1 VDLNCC
7 AARFAFAFDNSVP
20 GQPIRRFSF
29 VSSNFHRL
37 DGIIMFPTL
46 QAKLARY
53 EELERMLQDP
63 DVLTDT
69 SKMLA
74 CQREH
79 GGLGKVA
86 KSIREFN
93 QLESDIAA
101 VREMIDTADDNETR
115 DYAKQELND
124 LQPRY
129 DTLRTELEDMVTAGD
144 SLTRGSLIM
153 EIRAGTG
160 GDEAALFA
168 RDLFDMYTKFVEKRG
183 WKFELLELSANEL
196 GGMKEVVLSIT
207 GEGAFHQ
214 LQFESGG
221 HRVQRVPETET
232 QGRVHTS
239 AATVAVMP
247 EATDIDVE
255 IRDEDLQIDTMRA
268 GGPGGQKVN
277 KTESAVRI
285 THVPSGI
292 VVRIQDEKSQHKN
305 KAKALRVLRSK
316 LMESRQESLDKERS
330 EQRRTLIGSGDRS
343 ERIRTYNFPQNRL
356 TDHRINLTVHK
367 LDQIIQGDLDEVVE
381 ALVQFDRNERL
392 AGGTS
397 LAQ

>member
-1 VDLNCC
+1 
-7 AARFAFAFDNSVP
+7 
-20 GQPIRRFSF
+20 
-29 VSSNFHRL
+29 
-37 DGIIMFPTL
+37 MFPAL
-46 QAKLARY
+46 QAKLKRF
-53 EELERMLQDP
+53 EELERLLQDP
-63 DVLTDT
+63 EVLSDT
-69 SKMLA
+69 GRMLEL
-74 CQREH
+74 QREH
-79 GGLGKVA
+79 GGLNKVA
-86 KSIREFN
+86 QSVRLFN
-93 QLESDIAA
+93 QLELDLATA
-101 VREMIDTADDNETR
+101 REMLQSADDAETR
-115 DYAKQELND
+115 EYAQSECDELQGRFD
-124 LQPRY
+124 A
-129 DTLRTELEDMVTAGD
+129 LRVELEDMVTAGD

-168 RDLFDMYTKFVEKRG
+168 RDLFEMYTKFVEKKN
-183 WKFELLELSANEL
+183 WKFEVLEISPTEL
-196 GGMKEVVLSIT
+196 GGLKEVVLSIT

-255 IRDEDLQIDTMRA
+255 VRDEDLQIDTMRA

-285 THVPSGI
+285 THVPTGI

-305 KAKALRVLRSK
+305 KAKALRVLRSR
-316 LMESRQESLDKERS
+316 LLEQRQDQANKERS
-330 EQRRTLIGSGDRS
+330 DFRRTLVGSGDRS

-356 TDHRINLTVHK
+356 TDHRINLTLHK
-367 LDQIIQGDLDEVVE
+367 LDQIITGDLDEVVQ
-381 ALVQFDRNERL
+381 AMVAFDREERL
-392 AGGTS
+392 RGGDS
-397 LAQ
+397 AS

>member
-1 VDLNCC
+1 
-7 AARFAFAFDNSVP
+7 
-20 GQPIRRFSF
+20 
-29 VSSNFHRL
+29 
-37 DGIIMFPTL
+37 MFPVL
-46 QAKLARY
+46 QARLKRY
-53 EELERMLQDP
+53 EELERLLQDP
-63 DVLTDT
+63 EVLADT
-69 SKMLA
+69 AKMLEL
-74 CQREH
+74 QREH
-79 GGLGKVA
+79 GGLNKVA
-86 KSIREFN
+86 QTVRTFN
-93 QLESDIAA
+93 QLEADLAGA
-101 VREMIDTADDNETR
+101 REMLNSAEDAEMR
-115 DYAKQELND
+115 DYAQAECAD
-124 LQPRY
+124 LQARF
-129 DTLRTELEDMVTAGD
+129 DALRVELEDMVTAGD

-168 RDLFDMYTKFVEKRG
+168 RDLFEMYTKFVEKKG
-183 WKFELLELSANEL
+183 WKFEVLELSATEL
-196 GGMKEVVLSIT
+196 GGLKEVVLSIT

-255 IRDEDLQIDTMRA
+255 VRDEDLQIDTMRA

-285 THVPSGI
+285 THLPTGI

-305 KAKALRVLRSK
+305 KAKALRVLRSR
-316 LMESRQESLDKERS
+316 LLEQRQDQANRERS
-330 EQRRTLIGSGDRS
+330 DFRRTLVGSGERN

-367 LDQIIQGDLDEVVE
+367 LDQIIAGDLDDVVQ
-381 ALVQFDRNERL
+381 AMVNFDREERL
-392 AGGTS
+392 RGGDGAS
-397 LAQ
+397 